1 MTPILKRRTFPK
13 SIWMSLIR
21 RGVFPNEMGE
31 QLTAVVYERSA
42 PTDAE
47 PEWADL
53 TIADGIEG
61 GLCLPPST
69 KIPIASTTRT
79 FGMKRRVLEGPDIC
93 NIDSRAAVDL
103 YNQFD
108 SVAGILGDY
117 ARIEWEIHDRHEYFR
132 LCQTKVVCN
141 DCTNPSESTTMATT
155 YPAAC
160 ATQPLSF
167 SIIDKYKIMLLQ
179 DGAGAEALLRS
190 EGAPVGVMIVGYETA
205 GNLIRQ
211 NTAVR
216 EDIRFSNQANL
227 LIQSFGIAYAYDGVS
242 FLRDNA
248 NRRFTCS
255 GGVYTEV
262 PAYILT
268 AASRGQKAIIRPAW
282 RTAPYEES
290 FWFDPGVFTQLL
302 MEPPIAPHPDFR
314 FNPVDYTG
322 MVKLYNIPD
331 RVCNPDGNVVFHRMH
346 LAASSYPVEPERGVA
361 FVHERCEPQGCVV
374 TCQS

>member
-53 TIADGIEG
+53 TIADGMEG

-117 ARIEWEIHDRHEYFR
+117 AR
-132 LCQTKVVCN
+132 
-141 DCTNPSESTTMATT
+141 
-155 YPAAC
+155 
-160 ATQPLSF
+160 
-167 SIIDKYKIMLLQ
+167 
-179 DGAGAEALLRS
+179 
-190 EGAPVGVMIVGYETA
+190 
-205 GNLIRQ
+205 
-211 NTAVR
+211 
-216 EDIRFSNQANL
+216 
-227 LIQSFGIAYAYDGVS
+227 
-242 FLRDNA
+242 
-248 NRRFTCS
+248 
-255 GGVYTEV
+255 
-262 PAYILT
+262 
-268 AASRGQKAIIRPAW
+268 
-282 RTAPYEES
+282 
-290 FWFDPGVFTQLL
+290 
-302 MEPPIAPHPDFR
+302 
-314 FNPVDYTG
+314 
-322 MVKLYNIPD
+322 
-331 RVCNPDGNVVFHRMH
+331 
-346 LAASSYPVEPERGVA
+346 
-361 FVHERCEPQGCVV
+361 
-374 TCQS
+374 